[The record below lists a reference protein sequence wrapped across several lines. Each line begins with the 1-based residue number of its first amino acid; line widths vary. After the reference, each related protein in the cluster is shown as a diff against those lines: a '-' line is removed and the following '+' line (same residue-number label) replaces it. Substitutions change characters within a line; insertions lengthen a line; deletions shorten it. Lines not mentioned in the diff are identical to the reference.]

1 MLSGIKKKNLE
12 KFVVEL
18 LEISLQKLVTSR
30 SNSCI
35 VLKES
40 FIKFLMDLYLVS
52 EVIFEGIADSKSF
65 QFSKKNLGNTPQ
77 TIFVA
82 SGRISI
88 LTLLHCAHGRQII
101 ISCSFHQA
109 WYCLKMSKIC
119 LRKDVLS
126 QRLYRL
132 NESQPWTKDIRSMH
146 Q

>member
-65 QFSKKNLGNTPQ
+65 
-77 TIFVA
+77 
-82 SGRISI
+82 
-88 LTLLHCAHGRQII
+88 
-101 ISCSFHQA
+101 
-109 WYCLKMSKIC
+109 
-119 LRKDVLS
+119 
-126 QRLYRL
+126 
-132 NESQPWTKDIRSMH
+132 
-146 Q
+146 